1 MQTSA
6 RYNLYLRQL
15 AAAERLGNADSILKL
30 RRTIRILDAHIEA
43 VFATIPRVEI
53 AA

>member
-1 MQTSA
+1 MTSTA

-15 AAAERLGNADSILKL
+15 AAAEKLGNADSILKL
-30 RRTIRILDAHIEA
+30 RRTIRILDAHVER
-43 VFATIPRVEI
+43 VFASIPL